1 MKIQHI
7 EFDDIVDFFSYM
19 TAVSPPMKNMMPI
32 MLHKD
37 YLMAVIPLGTTD
49 DTFLAIYTKSSIEPG
64 IYEFDINSK
73 VYKKVTSVERADKIY
88 FIVLSPKLDTIA
100 QAVLDNM

>member
-7 EFDDIVDFFSYM
+7 EFDNVADFFSYL
-19 TAVSPPMKNMMPI
+19 TAVSPPMKNMMPA

-37 YLMAVIPLGTTD
+37 YLMAVVPLGTTD
-49 DTFLAIYTKSSIEPG
+49 DTFLAIYTKNSIESG
-64 IYEFDINSK
+64 IYEFDLNSK
-73 VYKKVTSVERADKIY
+73 VYKKVTSIERADKIY

-100 QAVLDNM
+100 KAVLDSM

>member
-7 EFDDIVDFFSYM
+7 EFDGMADFFSYL
-19 TAVSPPMKNMMPI
+19 TAASPPMKNMMPV

-37 YLMAVIPLGTTD
+37 YLMAVIPLGTVD
-49 DTFLAIYTKSSIEPG
+49 DTFLAIYTKNSTEPG
-64 IYEFDINSK
+64 IYEFDLNSK
-73 VYKKVTSVERADKIY
+73 VYKKVTSIERADKIY

-100 QAVLDNM
+100 QAAIDSM